1 MCQPKVHPLTGP
13 VRYYLI
19 LDLGMRFYQSPQKRA
34 DWRRFCFDWRK
45 ISWNTSISVMLSTI
59 INRGFISEKRE
70 SATNSLFYRRFFAL
84 HSSFLISTSSSVY
97 HRISV
102 TSGCSLRKSV

>member
-19 LDLGMRFYQSPQKRA
+19 LDLGMRFCQSMQKRA

-59 INRGFISEKRE
+59 INRSFISEKRE
-70 SATNSLFYRRFFAL
+70 SATKSLFIAYSSLFIL
-84 HSSFLISTSSSVY
+84 HF
-97 HRISV
+97 
-102 TSGCSLRKSV
+102 